1 MARYRTCQEP
11 EDDMAAAARAG
22 LNAVKLQLR
31 IARQHK
37 DRAGTE
43 RLLAE
48 HRRLEQVASSTR
60 PGRVA

>member
-1 MARYRTCQEP
+1 MMARHKAYQEP
-11 EDDMAAAARAG
+11 EGDRVAAARAG
-22 LNAVKLQLR
+22 LNAVRLQLR

-48 HRRLEQVASSTR
+48 HRRLEQVVGSA
-60 PGRVA
+60 A